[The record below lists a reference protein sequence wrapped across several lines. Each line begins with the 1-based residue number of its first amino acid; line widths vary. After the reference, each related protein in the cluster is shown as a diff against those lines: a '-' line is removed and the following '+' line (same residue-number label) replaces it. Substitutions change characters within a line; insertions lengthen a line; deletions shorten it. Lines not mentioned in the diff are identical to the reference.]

1 MRPFDRVTGMSKDYS
16 FDKFKAL
23 LEKEHQFPMHYLHKL
38 IGKNTP
44 IFLASVAEFEK
55 KHIGLKKVGEKQS
68 ASGEHLSLT
77 YEYHAGSAD
86 EVIEL
91 QKETQKINDLIYI
104 I

>member
-1 MRPFDRVTGMSKDYS
+1 MSQEDPLA
-16 FDKFKAL
+16 KFKAL
-23 LEKEHQFPMHYLHKL
+23 LEAEHQFPIQYMHKL
-38 IGKNTP
+38 IGKNSP

-55 KHIGLKKVGEKQS
+55 KHIGLTRTGEKTS
-68 ASGEHLSLT
+68 ASGKHLSLT
-77 YEYHAGSAD
+77 YEYHAASAD